1 MKNQGKVL
9 HKNSAIKPAHQEFAD
24 LKFRTLFENSG
35 IAMVIVDK
43 DGIFHLVNTIAAKQL
58 GLEVNEILGKS
69 LLDILPHDKAQ
80 KYFER
85 NRKFIE
91 LGINEEYEDTFEFS
105 TGIKTLLITD
115 SVIKNVN
122 GVGYALQSC
131 SVDVTEHRKAE
142 DALRESE
149 RKYRLLAR
157 NLPGIT
163 VLLFDHELRIS
174 LVEGYPQ
181 LNYGFTSEMME
192 GKTLRE
198 IIHKE
203 QAEVLNTFCINALKG
218 ESLTDHIYTFNS
230 RVFSSSIIPLKNQR
244 GEIQGGMIVSQDI
257 TEKKNAELTLNTNF
271 SLLRMAG
278 KTAKFGGW
286 SLNLSDMK
294 ITWSDEVAAIH
305 EVQPGYEPSLSE
317 GIQFYA
323 PEWREQIQ
331 KIVSDCI
338 ENGTSYDAELEIIT
352 AKENRIWVRTIGEAI
367 YDESGKIIRIQGSF
381 QNIDDRKLA
390 EKALEKSAAELKELI
405 ATKDKFFSIIAHDLK
420 GPFNSIIGLSE
431 ILNQQIKNRNFA
443 EVGKYVEIIQNSSQ
457 QAFELLVNLLEWS
470 KSQTGIMVFSPVE
483 INIIQAIEESINL
496 LRDEATQKN
505 ITITMDAPQKLI
517 TRVDRA
523 MLNTILR
530 NLLSNAVK
538 FTHPGGKITVR
549 AHLKHHLLKLSVTDN
564 GIGISKEARENLFRI
579 DMTCTTR
586 GTENE
591 KGSGLGLILC
601 KEFVEKH
608 GGQIWVESEVGRGS
622 IFSFTIPQNA

>member
-1 MKNQGKVL
+1 MKNQEKVL
-9 HKNSAIKPAHQEFAD
+9 HRNPAIKPASQEFAD

-35 IAMVIVDK
+35 IAMVIVDQ
-43 DGIFHLVNTIAAKQL
+43 DGIFHLVNTIAAKQI
-58 GLEVNEILGKS
+58 GLEVNEMLGKS
-69 LLDILPHDKAQ
+69 LLDILPRDKAQ

-131 SVDVTEHRKAE
+131 SIDVTEHRKAE

-181 LNYGFTSEMME
+181 LNYGFTSEVME
-192 GKTLRE
+192 GKTLTE

-203 QAEVLNTFCINALKG
+203 QTEVLNAFCINALKG

-230 RVFSSSIIPLKNQR
+230 RVFSSSIIPLKNQK

-257 TEKKNAELTLNTNF
+257 TEKKNAEVTLNTNF

-286 SLNLSDMK
+286 SLNLANMK

-323 PEWREQIQ
+323 PEWREQVQ

-338 ENGTSYDAELEIIT
+338 ENGISYDSELEIIT
-352 AKENRIWVRTIGEAI
+352 AKKNRIWVRAIGEAI
-367 YDESGKIIRIQGSF
+367 YDESGMIIRIQGSF
-381 QNIDDRKLA
+381 QNIDERKLA
-390 EKALEKSAAELKELI
+390 EKALEKSTARLKELI

-431 ILNQQIKNRNFA
+431 ILNLQIKNRNYA
-443 EVGKYVEIIQNSSQ
+443 EIGKYVDIIQNSSQ

-470 KSQTGIMVFSPVE
+470 KSQTGLMVFSPVE

-505 ITITMDAPQKLI
+505 IAITMDTPQKLMAK
-517 TRVDRA
+517 VDRA

-538 FTHPGGKITVR
+538 FTRSGGKITVT
-549 AHLKHHLLKLSVTDN
+549 AQFKNHLLKLSVTDN
-564 GIGISKEARENLFRI
+564 GIGISKESRENLFRI
-579 DMTCTTR
+579 DRTCTTR

-608 GGQIWVESEVGRGS
+608 GGQIWVESEVGKGS